1 MKTTPRTLS
10 LAASFVTSA
19 ALAVSGAAVAH
30 DSHAKYSAG
39 EPGDPKKPSREIV
52 VDMSEMRYSPAAI
65 DVKRG
70 EQIKFIVRNSGAID
84 HEFLLATTAENLKH
98 AEAMRKNPDMEHD
111 EPNGVKLGP
120 GKSGEVLWRFSK
132 RGTFEYSCLIPD
144 HRQSGMIG
152 KVVVK

>member
-1 MKTTPRTLS
+1 MKTTLRTLL
-10 LAASFVTSA
+10 LAASFVTST
-19 ALAVSGAAVAH
+19 ALALSGAAVAH

-52 VDMSEMRYSPAAI
+52 VDMTEMRYSPAAI
-65 DVKRG
+65 EVKRG

-98 AEAMRKNPDMEHD
+98 AEEMRKNPDMEHD

-120 GKSGEVLWRFSK
+120 GKSAEVLWRFSK